1 MYRRRKVTQI
11 VLNLYAEPRTA
22 RVRSLALS
30 LLGTGQEGFM
40 PRKNKVEKV
49 MGEFKDGTLKSGSG
63 QKVTNPKQ
71 AIAIG
76 LSEARKAGGKTPK
89 KKSKS

>member
-22 RVRSLALS
+22 RVPSLALS
-30 LLGTGQEGFM
+30 LLRTGQEGFM

-49 MGEFKDGTLKSGSG
+49 MGEFKDGTLKSASG

-76 LSEARKAGGKTPK
+76 LSEARKAGAKTPK
-89 KKSKS
+89 KESKS